1 MKKISATLPDK
12 LVDDVDRAA
21 QSHDSSRA
29 QIFRRALES
38 YLADIDDEF
47 TRSLALPSAEL
58 LLLNWDDVEESLLG
72 ADEN

>member
-21 QSHDSSRA
+21 RSLDSSRA

-38 YLADIDDEF
+38 YLAELDDEF
-47 TRSLALPSAEL
+47 TRSLALPPAEML
-58 LLLNWDDVEESLLG
+58 LLDWDDVESSLL
-72 ADEN
+72 ATD